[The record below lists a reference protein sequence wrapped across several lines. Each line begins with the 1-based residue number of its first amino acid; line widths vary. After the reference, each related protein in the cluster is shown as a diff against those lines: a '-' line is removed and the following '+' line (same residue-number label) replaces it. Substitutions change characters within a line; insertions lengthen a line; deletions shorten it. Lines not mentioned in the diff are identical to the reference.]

1 MVIYMQ
7 RLKKADISIIVVT
20 LILILFGLFMVYSAS
35 NVVATYKYNDSYY
48 FLKRQFIF
56 SILGIIVM
64 FIFMKINI
72 NKIINSSNILFIISL
87 VLLVLVLIPGIGVV
101 RGGARS
107 WIGFGSFS
115 VQPAEIVKV
124 SLILFLSVVLT
135 KINNKLNKFKYT
147 MLCFGIILGIFLL
160 IMLQPDFGTG
170 LVITLSSVLVLF
182 CAGLS
187 FKYFI
192 FLGILSFFGIF
203 FLIASAPYRLER
215 IFAFLD
221 PWKDPL
227 GSGFQAIQSLFS
239 IAPSGIFGLG
249 YNQSMQ
255 KHFFLPEPQN
265 DFIFAIVCEELGLIG
280 GIILIATFAF
290 LIIKLFHLSLKL
302 EDNKYKLI
310 IIGIASSL
318 FVQVFINLGVVIGI
332 LPVTGITLPIIS
344 YGGSSL
350 VFTLMMIGLALNI
363 SRYRE
368 D

>member
-1 MVIYMQ
+1 MQ

-48 FLKRQFIF
+48 FLKRQLIF

-72 NKIINSSNILFIISL
+72 NKIIKSSNILFIVSL

-280 GIILIATFAF
+280 GIILIATFVF

>member
-1 MVIYMQ
+1 MQ

-48 FLKRQFIF
+48 FLKRQLIF

>member
-1 MVIYMQ
+1 
-7 RLKKADISIIVVT
+7 
-20 LILILFGLFMVYSAS
+20 MVYSAS
-35 NVVATYKYNDSYY
+35 SVVASYKYNDAFY
-48 FLKRQFIF
+48 FFKRQLIF
-56 SILGIIVM
+56 SIVGIILM
-64 FIFMKINI
+64 FVVSKINI
-72 NKIINSSNILFIISL
+72 NKIFKRVTIIFIISIC
-87 VLLVLVLIPGIGVV
+87 LLLLVLIPGIGVV

-115 VQPAEIVKV
+115 IQPAEIVKV
-124 SLILFLSVVLT
+124 TIILFLAT
-135 KINNKLNKFKYT
+135 ILNKIDIRLNKIRYT
-147 MLCFGIILGIFLL
+147 CLTLGIIVGTFLL

-170 LVITLSSVLVLF
+170 LVITLSSLMILF

-192 FLGILSFFGIF
+192 IIGLGGVLGII

-265 DFIFAIVCEELGLIG
+265 DFIFAIICEELGLIG
-280 GIILIATFAF
+280 GVILIVSFAF
-290 LIIKLFHLSLKL
+290 LIIKLCVLSTKI
-302 EDNKYKLI
+302 EDNKYKLTLV
-310 IIGIASSL
+310 GIASSL

-350 VFTLMMIGLALNI
+350 VFTLIMIGIALNI

-368 D
+368 E

>member
-1 MVIYMQ
+1 MQ
-7 RLKKADISIIVVT
+7 QHKKVDRSLIVVT
-20 LILILFGLFMVYSAS
+20 LILIVFGLLMVFSAS
-35 NVVATYKYNDSYY
+35 NVVATYKYNDAYY
-48 FLKRQFIF
+48 FFKRQLIF
-56 SILGIIVM
+56 SIIGIAVM
-64 FIFMKINI
+64 FFFIKVNI
-72 NKIINSSNILFIISL
+72 NKIFKITNILFIISIA
-87 VLLVLVLIPGIGVV
+87 LLILVLIPGIGVV

-115 VQPAEIVKV
+115 IQPTEIVKV
-124 SLILFLSVVLT
+124 TEILFFATLLT
-135 KINNKLNKFKYT
+135 KINSNLNKVKYT
-147 MLCFGIILGIFLL
+147 FLCFGIIVCIFLL
-160 IMLQPDFGTG
+160 VMLQPDFGTG
-170 LVITLSSVLVLF
+170 LVITLSSILVLF

-192 FLGILSFFGIF
+192 FLGILGFFGIVL
-203 FLIASAPYRLER
+203 LIASAPYRLER

-239 IAPSGIFGLG
+239 IAPSGLFGLG

-280 GIILIATFAF
+280 GVLLIVAFAYI
-290 LIIKLFHLSLKL
+290 IIKLFIISTKL
-302 EDNKYKLI
+302 EDNRLKLS
-310 IIGIASSL
+310 IIGVASSI

-350 VFTLMMIGLALNI
+350 VFTLMMIGLAINI

>member
-1 MVIYMQ
+1 MQ
-7 RLKKADISIIVVT
+7 QLKKPDISLIIIT
-20 LILILFGLFMVYSAS
+20 IFLMIFGLLMVFSAS
-35 NVVATYKYNDSYY
+35 SVVASYKYNDAFY
-48 FLKRQFIF
+48 FFKRQLIF
-56 SILGIIVM
+56 SIVGIIAM
-64 FIFMKINI
+64 FVVSKIDI
-72 NKIINSSNILFIISL
+72 NKIFKKTILFFILSIC
-87 VLLVLVLIPGIGVV
+87 LLILVLIPGIGVV

-115 VQPAEIVKV
+115 IQPAEIIKLT
-124 SLILFLSVVLT
+124 SILFLSSIIT
-135 KINNKLNKFKYT
+135 KIDKRLNKFKYAS
-147 MLCFGIILGIFLL
+147 LCLGIVVGIFLL

-170 LVITLSSVLVLF
+170 LVIILSSIMILF
-182 CAGLS
+182 CSGLS
-187 FKYFI
+187 LKYFI
-192 FLGILSFFGIF
+192 VIGLGGIMGIC

-280 GIILIATFAF
+280 GIILISCFAF
-290 LIIKLFHLSLKL
+290 LIIKLFILSTKI
-302 EDNKYKLI
+302 EENKYKLTI
-310 IIGIASSL
+310 VGVASSL

-350 VFTLMMIGLALNI
+350 VFTLIMIGIAINI

-368 D
+368 E

>member
-1 MVIYMQ
+1 MQ
-7 RLKKADISIIVVT
+7 QLKKPDISLIIIT
-20 LILILFGLFMVYSAS
+20 IFLMIFGLLMVFSAS
-35 NVVATYKYNDSYY
+35 SVVASYKYNDAFY
-48 FLKRQFIF
+48 FFKRQLIF
-56 SILGIIVM
+56 SIVGIIAM
-64 FIFMKINI
+64 FVVSKIDI
-72 NKIINSSNILFIISL
+72 NKIFKKTILFFILSIC
-87 VLLVLVLIPGIGVV
+87 LLILVLIPGIGVV

-115 VQPAEIVKV
+115 IQPAEIIKLT
-124 SLILFLSVVLT
+124 SILFLSSIIT
-135 KINNKLNKFKYT
+135 KIDKRLNKFKYAS
-147 MLCFGIILGIFLL
+147 LCLGIIVGIFLL

-170 LVITLSSVLVLF
+170 LVIILSSIMILF
-182 CAGLS
+182 CSGLS
-187 FKYFI
+187 LKYFI
-192 FLGILSFFGIF
+192 VIGLGGIMGIC

-280 GIILIATFAF
+280 GIILISCFAF
-290 LIIKLFHLSLKL
+290 LIIKLFILSTKI
-302 EDNKYKLI
+302 EENKYKLTI
-310 IIGIASSL
+310 VGVASSL

-350 VFTLMMIGLALNI
+350 VFTLIMIGIAINI

-368 D
+368 E

>member
-1 MVIYMQ
+1 MQ
-7 RLKKADISIIVVT
+7 QLKKPDISLIIIT
-20 LILILFGLFMVYSAS
+20 IFLMIFGLLMVFSAS
-35 NVVATYKYNDSYY
+35 SVVASYKYNDAFY
-48 FLKRQFIF
+48 FFKRQLIF
-56 SILGIIVM
+56 SIVGIIAM
-64 FIFMKINI
+64 FVVSKIDI
-72 NKIINSSNILFIISL
+72 NKIFKKTIFFFIISIC
-87 VLLVLVLIPGIGVV
+87 LLILVLIPGIGVV

-115 VQPAEIVKV
+115 IQPAEIIKLT
-124 SLILFLSVVLT
+124 SILFLSSIIT
-135 KINNKLNKFKYT
+135 KIDKRLNKFKYAL
-147 MLCFGIILGIFLL
+147 LCLGIIVGIFLL

-170 LVITLSSVLVLF
+170 LVIILSSIMILF
-182 CAGLS
+182 CSGLS
-187 FKYFI
+187 LKYFI
-192 FLGILSFFGIF
+192 VIGLGGIMGIC

-280 GIILIATFAF
+280 GIILISCFAF
-290 LIIKLFHLSLKL
+290 LIIKLFILSTKI
-302 EDNKYKLI
+302 EENKYKLTI
-310 IIGIASSL
+310 VGVASSL

-350 VFTLMMIGLALNI
+350 VFTLIMIGIAINI

-368 D
+368 E

>member
-1 MVIYMQ
+1 MQ
-7 RLKKADISIIVVT
+7 QLKKPDISLIIIT
-20 LILILFGLFMVYSAS
+20 IFLMIFGLLMVFSAS
-35 NVVATYKYNDSYY
+35 SVVASYKYNDAFY
-48 FLKRQFIF
+48 FFKRQLIF
-56 SILGIIVM
+56 SIVGIIAM
-64 FIFMKINI
+64 FVVSKIDI
-72 NKIINSSNILFIISL
+72 NKIFKKTILFFILS
-87 VLLVLVLIPGIGVV
+87 VCLLILVLIPGIGVV

-115 VQPAEIVKV
+115 IQPAEIIKLT
-124 SLILFLSVVLT
+124 SILFLSSIIT
-135 KINNKLNKFKYT
+135 KIDKRLNKFKYAS
-147 MLCFGIILGIFLL
+147 LCLGIVVGIFLL

-170 LVITLSSVLVLF
+170 LVIILSSIMILF
-182 CAGLS
+182 CSGLS
-187 FKYFI
+187 LKYFI
-192 FLGILSFFGIF
+192 VIGLGGIMGIC

-280 GIILIATFAF
+280 GIILISCFAF
-290 LIIKLFHLSLKL
+290 LIIKLFILSTKI
-302 EDNKYKLI
+302 EENKYKLTI
-310 IIGIASSL
+310 VGVASSL

-350 VFTLMMIGLALNI
+350 VFTLIMIGIAINI

-368 D
+368 E